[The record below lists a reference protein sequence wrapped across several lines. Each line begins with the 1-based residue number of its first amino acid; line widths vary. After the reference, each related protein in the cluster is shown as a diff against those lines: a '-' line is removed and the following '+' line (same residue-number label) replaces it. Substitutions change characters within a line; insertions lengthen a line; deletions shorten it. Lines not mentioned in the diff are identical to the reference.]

1 MLSNTN
7 LTYTITVHNAGPDP
21 AINVLLSDTVPAG
34 TTFQSLTSNAACATP
49 AVNGT
54 GSIDCALG
62 TLANGATVTFAL
74 VVRVTQASGSV
85 SNTASIK
92 TLTPDPNSANDS
104 ATSTV
109 NITQSGAISG
119 TVVQGAGGPN
129 PGTGISGAL
138 ITFRRGTTKSRR
150 KRTTS

>member
-1 MLSNTN
+1 MTDWIPLPND
-7 LTYTITVHNAGPDP
+7 GPNP
-21 AINVLLSDTVPAG
+21 AINVLISDPVQAG
-34 TTFQSLTSNAACATP
+34 TTFQSLTPNAGCATP

-74 VVRVTQASGSV
+74 VVRVTAASGSV

-92 TLTPDPNSANDS
+92 VLTPDPNSANDS

-109 NITQSGAISG
+109 NITQAGTISG
-119 TVVQGAGGPN
+119 
-129 PGTGISGAL
+129 
-138 ITFRRGTTKSRR
+138 
-150 KRTTS
+150 